1 MKEENKKEVERNI
14 EEIEKKRDEYFAGWQ
29 REKADFLNYKK
40 QEFERLKGTLCIAKE
55 SLLEELI
62 PVLDSF
68 RLAEKAIPE
77 EEKEDNRIK
86 GLILIKKQ
94 LENALKGLGLTEI
107 ESIGKKFDPSLH
119 EAVEEVKGEPGTII
133 EEVEKGYTFNGKTIR
148 PAKVKVG
155 K

>member
-1 MKEENKKEVERNI
+1 MKEENI
-14 EEIEKKRDEYFAGWQ
+14 EELKKVLEEAEKKRDEYFAGWQ

-55 SLLEELI
+55 SLFTELLPI
-62 PVLDSF
+62 LDSF
-68 RLAEKAIPE
+68 NLAEKAIPE
-77 EEKEDNRIK
+77 EERKDSGIK

-94 LENALKGLGLTEI
+94 LEDSLKGLGLSEI
-107 ESIGKKFDPSLH
+107 ETVGKKFDPSLH
-119 EAVEEVKGEPGTII
+119 EAVGETEGEPGTIT
-133 EEVEKGYTFNGKTIR
+133 EEVEKGYVYEERIIR